1 MKIDKLIARRRF
13 LDIFMWQC
21 PLCQLPIN
29 VNEKAIQCANK
40 HTFDKAKAG
49 YVNLLPVQ
57 FKKSKSPGDD
67 KEMVRARRM
76 FHEQKGYQPLKDTM
90 CEILARYFASQSLEN
105 TPLTLYDAGCGEGSY
120 LHACVKGL
128 KESGFILDG
137 AGSDISKTAVE
148 LAAKAYKS
156 CQFVV
161 ASSFDLPLQNS
172 TLDAAIQV
180 FAPGSTKEYARI
192 LKPHGVLLTVD
203 PAPRHLF
210 ELKSLVYSNPQPHK
224 DEPTERDGFNQIKHE
239 NLSYTL
245 SLPSPEQRL
254 ALVKMTPYYW
264 RLTPEKLDKV
274 VENLASVT
282 VDFNIQVFSLSSS

>member
-1 MKIDKLIARRRF
+1 
-13 LDIFMWQC
+13 MWQC

-137 AGSDISKTAVE
+137 AGSDISKTF
-148 LAAKAYKS
+148 Y
-156 CQFVV
+156 
-161 ASSFDLPLQNS
+161 
-172 TLDAAIQV
+172 
-180 FAPGSTKEYARI
+180 
-192 LKPHGVLLTVD
+192 
-203 PAPRHLF
+203 
-210 ELKSLVYSNPQPHK
+210 
-224 DEPTERDGFNQIKHE
+224 
-239 NLSYTL
+239 
-245 SLPSPEQRL
+245 
-254 ALVKMTPYYW
+254 
-264 RLTPEKLDKV
+264 
-274 VENLASVT
+274 
-282 VDFNIQVFSLSSS
+282 